1 MAAPAARRDRRPMTF
16 AGAVE
21 FEAHEVALLLGLI
34 VAAALAACALA
45 GGIAWLVA
53 GRRSAFWL
61 GALVYVPATG
71 AVWPH
76 GRGTT
81 GWVAA
86 GAVGVLVRLAAPP
99 RVSPDAR
106 PPAGPP
112 RGRGRRRRS

>member
-1 MAAPAARRDRRPMTF
+1 MTF

-53 GRRSAFWL
+53 GRRSAFWP

-76 GRGTT
+76 GRGAT

-86 GAVGVLVRLAAPP
+86 AAVGLLVRLAAPP

-112 RGRGRRRRS
+112 RGRGRRRRA

>member
-21 FEAHEVALLLGLI
+21 FRAHEVALLLGLV

-61 GALVYVPATG
+61 GALVYLPAARTL
-71 AVWPH
+71 WPL
-76 GRGTT
+76 GGGTT

-86 GAVGVLVRLAAPP
+86 AAVGLLVRL
-99 RVSPDAR
+99 SPSAR

-112 RGRGRRRRS
+112 RGRGRRHRA